1 MAESRG
7 GDEDQDDRPVF
18 LGPGWCLRGVHLC
31 PSAGQPAQLLLCPA
45 GKEPGHSQ
53 EHRAGGLPGV
63 LRVMRRPLMRVD
75 HGERPKC
82 CSLNIASLGPI
93 LALAGPGRGMK
104 SAEGPEVVQGL
115 TESCHASPLS

>member
-1 MAESRG
+1 
-7 GDEDQDDRPVF
+7 
-18 LGPGWCLRGVHLC
+18 
-31 PSAGQPAQLLLCPA
+31 
-45 GKEPGHSQ
+45 
-53 EHRAGGLPGV
+53 
-63 LRVMRRPLMRVD
+63 MRRPLMRVD

-115 TESCHASPLS
+115 TESCHVKLCFKGKTLASCIAVSSPSSSLPPPPQALA